1 METKS
6 IQLHPLIEIY
16 ADIEAKIK
24 IQRRIE
30 PIKLGYNSVRPE
42 KAELIE
48 EQKATFFLQT
58 ISIKDDILTIKDTD
72 SIYLIDLIN
81 GFASNTLD
89 IDKTYGFSYKNG
101 GGFSAKIVQKDKKF
115 FLSLRSKDDEQIYLE
130 KLDCKAIVNRFNKLY
145 SKCTP
150 YDLDIDQWQELDQ

>member
-1 METKS
+1 MKKLK
-6 IQLHPLIEIY
+6 LHPIIDLY
-16 ADIEAKIK
+16 ANIAAKITAYTK
-24 IQRRIE
+24 TE
-30 PIKLGYNSVRPE
+30 PISLNYGKTKVEKLGIVEE
-42 KAELIE
+42 K
-48 EQKATFFLQT
+48 KANFFLQSL
-58 ISIKDDILTIKDTD
+58 SINNDILTFKDTD

-89 IDKTYGFSYKNG
+89 IDKTYGFNYKNS

-115 FLSLRSKDDEQIYLE
+115 SLSLRSKDGNQIYLE

-150 YDLDIDQWQELDQ
+150 YDLDIDRWQE